1 MPIRAD
7 LTKMNN
13 QQQDSSPYLN
23 HLLHHQKIYL
33 CILLLVLSAT
43 PLVLNYLHEKPV
55 LVGGESYYYLSSAQQ
70 GSPYNPLTL
79 LFRII
84 PDKLSFLLPP
94 LIYLGIVIL
103 FYAFAEK
110 IKLSEKRTF
119 FMVLFYLLTP
129 SFIFT
134 SLTLSSYS
142 LYLLLILGGANLLFS
157 NGIKRYF
164 SLILF
169 LLASFIDT
177 FSAMLLLAGIVAYFF
192 VLNRSKER
200 FHKLLTISIAT
211 VLILNAVV
219 LNTPFFI
226 GPFQIQNRASDL
238 ISDLGGF
245 SGVGFFSILLAF
257 IGFIISWQKK
267 NLPVMIPAAVI
278 FLTAYLFNT
287 HTVFFLSLLIIIL
300 AATSFEYL
308 LEQTWKLSFLRNAVL
323 LLLLLGISFSA
334 VSYLERLSE
343 YSPTSV
349 DQKTLEWIQRNTP
362 EEAVIL
368 SAPENSYYISYFAQ
382 RKPLFA
388 LHRDYQQQYNIS
400 QHIFNAYYINELFP
414 LLEPNN
420 VSIIYISDKM
430 KHTLPKEQEFLFLL
444 QNERFKMLYF
454 TEDTEVWSF
463 EEAKQ

>member
-1 MPIRAD
+1 
-7 LTKMNN
+7 MNN
-13 QQQDSSPYLN
+13 SQQEKNPRLYLN
-23 HLLHHQKIYL
+23 HLFRYQKIYL
-33 CILLLVLSAT
+33 CILLLVLSTT

-70 GSPYNPLTL
+70 ESPYNPLTL
-79 LFRII
+79 LFKII

-94 LIYLGIVIL
+94 LISLGIVIL

-119 FMVLFYLLTP
+119 FIVLFYLLTP

-142 LYLLLILGGANLLFS
+142 LYLLLILSGANLLFS
-157 NGIKRYF
+157 DGRKRYF
-164 SLILF
+164 SIIPL

-177 FSAMLLLAGIVAYFF
+177 FCTVLLLAGIVVHFYI
-192 VLNRSKER
+192 LNRSKER
-200 FHKLLTISIAT
+200 FHTLLTISIAT

-245 SGVGFFSILLAF
+245 SGVGFFSLLLAF
-257 IGFIISWQKK
+257 IGLIISWQKK
-267 NLPVMIPAAVI
+267 NLPLMIPAVLI
-278 FLTAYLFNT
+278 FLAAYLFNT
-287 HTVFFLSLLIIIL
+287 HTVFFLSILIVIL
-300 AATSFEYL
+300 AAASFEYL
-308 LEQTWKLSFLRNAVL
+308 LEQTWKISFLRNAVL

-334 VSYLERLSE
+334 VSYMERLSE

-362 EEAVIL
+362 EEAIIL

-388 LHRDYQQQYNIS
+388 LHHDYQQQYNLS

-414 LLEPNN
+414 LLEQND